1 LIVTG
6 LSVRKKLALA
16 AAIIVA
22 PILYAMLTKNGASA
36 LYTLILIAFVLASFS
51 VQLSIDVFSV
61 VPRLHS
67 DVGRIQKIDFTC
79 AVVRLLL
86 ILGLIYLFAIAGVA
100 VAIASA
106 TFLLQYFLLRSYAA
120 KVVDLDAG
128 QNAEDRREIVRLIK
142 NLAANALFYCFQGQI
157 TVFLISFFARRA
169 AAVAEVGALGRLAM
183 IFTVLM
189 NVLTNIFVPAFARCH
204 DKRKLRYLY
213 AGIAGGVILF
223 SIAVLAFAAF
233 FPAEFL
239 FVLGNRY
246 THLHRE
252 LLLMIGVAVMTAL
265 SGTLWLLNAS
275 KAWITGA
282 WLYIP
287 LTLAT
292 QVALIPFT
300 DFSSVAG
307 VLAFN
312 LISAVPSL
320 LLNLALSYRGFRSF
334 APANA

>member
-1 LIVTG
+1 
-6 LSVRKKLALA
+6 
-16 AAIIVA
+16 
-22 PILYAMLTKNGASA
+22 
-36 LYTLILIAFVLASFS
+36 
-51 VQLSIDVFSV
+51 
-61 VPRLHS
+61 
-67 DVGRIQKIDFTC
+67 
-79 AVVRLLL
+79 
-86 ILGLIYLFAIAGVA
+86 
-100 VAIASA
+100 
-106 TFLLQYFLLRSYAA
+106 
-120 KVVDLDAG
+120 
-128 QNAEDRREIVRLIK
+128 
-142 NLAANALFYCFQGQI
+142 
-157 TVFLISFFARRA
+157 
-169 AAVAEVGALGRLAM
+169 
-183 IFTVLM
+183 
-189 NVLTNIFVPAFARCH
+189 
-204 DKRKLRYLY
+204 
-213 AGIAGGVILF
+213 
-223 SIAVLAFAAF
+223 VLAFAAF

-287 LTLAT
+287 LTLTT